1 MASLVLN
8 QDALREL
15 MGGPSGLVYQAVNRR
30 TNAVLRDARTKC
42 PVNNGRLKDS
52 LAMEIRQE
60 ASNVIGRVGTNM
72 DYALYVHEGT
82 ANNGT
87 GYIYPRRG
95 RFLVWPATNNSGVGN
110 RRYKGG
116 VTENKIWAKKVRG
129 VKGRPFLRQA
139 LEAQKS
145 L

>member
-8 QDALREL
+8 QAALKEL
-15 MGGPSGLVYQAVNRR
+15 MAGPSGPVYQAVNRR
-30 TNAVLRDARTKC
+30 TNTVLRDARSRC
-42 PVNNGRLKDS
+42 PVDQGTLKNS
-52 LAMEIRQE
+52 LAMEIRQQG
-60 ASNVIGRVGTNM
+60 ANVVGRVGTNQK
-72 DYALYVHEGT
+72 YALYVHEGT
-82 ANNGT
+82 ANDGA
-87 GYIYPRRG
+87 GYIYPKSS
-95 RFLVWPATNNSGVGN
+95 RFLVWPAKNNSGSGR

-116 VTENKIWAKKVRG
+116 ATANTVFAKKVRG